1 MAIQI
6 RYQNWPLGEWR
17 FWRKWQIWQ
26 KWRIWHNW
34 RKIARGLAIS
44 RMWQIFKRDAK
55 SSSLESSLVN
65 DILNFCGIFVFFSGT
80 FFCFLRMA
88 DVEAAKIS
96 CHMLCLS
103 YFSPV
108 TLSAN
113 VGNRK
118 VNKILV
124 NIELEDKAILEQ
136 YYHTTNKVT
145 ITIDNLHFPD

>member
-1 MAIQI
+1 MA
-6 RYQNWPLGEWR
+6 
-17 FWRKWQIWQ
+17 
-26 KWRIWHNW
+26 
-34 RKIARGLAIS
+34 
-44 RMWQIFKRDAK
+44 
-55 SSSLESSLVN
+55 
-65 DILNFCGIFVFFSGT
+65 FFFAGT
-80 FFCFLRMA
+80 FFF

-96 CHMLCLS
+96 CHMLGLS

-108 TLSAN
+108 TFSAN